1 MTIPVKREQIDHGGS
16 DGSRLKGNAC
26 EVITGWATG
35 KTLTVDE
42 SGATITFDTA
52 AGQAITLPA
61 IGADDVGMYFDFV
74 VVVTGTG
81 TYSVTTDAATTF
93 IGGGVG
99 MHSTTVAQ
107 GGLTAVAD
115 PTATVA
121 CTMDSDV
128 TGRLVGGGFRM
139 VAYSTTTWAIS
150 GNLAGVG
157 TLATPF

>member
-1 MTIPVKREQIDHGGS
+1 MTIKVERERIDHGSSEGAV
-16 DGSRLKGNAC
+16 LKGAAR

-35 KTLTVDE
+35 RTLTVAE
-42 SGATITFDTA
+42 SGALITFDTA

-61 IGADDVGMYFDFV
+61 IAARDVGTTFEFV

-115 PTATVA
+115 PAATVA

-128 TGRLVGGGFRM
+128 TGRLVGGHFSM
-139 VAYSTTTWAIS
+139 TAYSTTTWTIS
-150 GNLAGVG
+150 GSLAGVG